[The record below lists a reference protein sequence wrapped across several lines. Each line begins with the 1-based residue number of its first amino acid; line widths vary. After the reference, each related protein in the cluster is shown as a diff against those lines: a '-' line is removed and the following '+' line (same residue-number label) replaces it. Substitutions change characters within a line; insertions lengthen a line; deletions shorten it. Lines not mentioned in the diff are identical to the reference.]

1 MCVIRLEHRLMK
13 SIHPHPG
20 IGEEVRGY
28 AMSIV
33 DNTLSNEAKGTD
45 SNGAITEKGKLEVKR
60 GLADLGFK
68 GRRATSTSDGDQI
81 ISDSSSTYSANAVSG
96 R

>member
-1 MCVIRLEHRLMK
+1 VCFIRLEHRLMK
-13 SIHPHPG
+13 PIHPHPG

-68 GRRATSTSDGDQI
+68 GSSTSDEDQVI
-81 ISDSSSTYSANAVSG
+81 PDSSSIYSANAVSG
-96 R
+96 K

>member
-1 MCVIRLEHRLMK
+1 VCGLRLEHRLTK
-13 SIHPHPG
+13 SNHPHPG

-45 SNGAITEKGKLEVKR
+45 RNGAITEKGKLEVKR
-60 GLADLGFK
+60 GLADLGIK
-68 GRRATSTSDGDQI
+68 GSGTASTSNEDQVI
-81 ISDSSSTYSANAVSG
+81 PDSSST
-96 R
+96 